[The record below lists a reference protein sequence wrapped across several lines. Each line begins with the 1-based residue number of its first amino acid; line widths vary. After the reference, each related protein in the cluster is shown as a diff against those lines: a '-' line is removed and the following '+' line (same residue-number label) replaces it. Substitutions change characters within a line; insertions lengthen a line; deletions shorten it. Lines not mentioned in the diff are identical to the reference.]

1 MFNGRETIGGE
12 ALSVYTL
19 DDPVPDPVRDQLTED
34 PRIIDTKYISLDNG
48 E

>member
-19 DDPVPDPVRDQLTED
+19 DDPVPDEVLDRLNED
-34 PRIIDTKYISLDNG
+34 GRIIETTYISLNG
-48 E
+48 A